1 MPDDDDARVPAVD
14 DGCEDPV
21 ELRRRLEALQLENA
35 VMRET
40 INVLKAGDPRLDP
53 SGLTSRE
60 KARVVDAV
68 RGEFG
73 LADAL
78 SAVGLR
84 RSTYYYGR
92 TAMRAVDKYA
102 VLRERVR
109 LLFEEGGRVWGYH
122 HPRHAAAGPGGS
134 AGRLGEGRA
143 PRHAGGGAQARIPEE
158 TEAVELLRG

>member
-21 ELRRRLEALQLENA
+21 ELRRRLEALRLENA

-109 LLFEEGGRVWGYH
+109 LLFEEGGRVWGYRTIT
-122 HPRHAAAGPGGS
+122 PCCGGTRRIRWSSRRRSCAASCGRRGSGPY
-134 AGRLGEGRA
+134 
-143 PRHAGGGAQARIPEE
+143 
-158 TEAVELLRG
+158 T